1 MRRSGAVRVRLMSMT
16 DKTLVLPPLA
26 RNLSARLLLLT
37 VAFVMLAEVLI
48 YAPSVGRFRLVYLE
62 ERLAAAHLA
71 ILALDATPDQMIGE
85 NLEREL
91 LEHVRAYSVGLT
103 RPGVGKLMLMVTP
116 PGPVD
121 ASYDLR
127 EGRFFGLIR
136 DAFVT
141 LMEDEGRLLR
151 VVGVSPKDGTTLV
164 EVVLDEAPMRAGM
177 IDYSERILAL
187 SLVISLFTAALV
199 YLSLHLLMV
208 RPMRRITD
216 SMARF
221 RADPEDPA
229 RIIKPSARSDEIG
242 IAQRELAEMQVGLR
256 DALHQRTRLAALGA
270 GVTRISHDLGNIL
283 ATARLV
289 SDRLSNSEDPEVR
302 RVAPTLLGAID
313 RAVNLCAQTLS
324 FTREGAPKVERSRFD
339 LGELVSEVGASVPEQ
354 LSGDAEWRNTI
365 EARLEVSADREQ
377 LYRVLSNLGRNAI
390 QAGASRIEIGAR
402 RKDGHVI
409 IEVSDDGPG
418 LSPRARERLFA
429 PFAGSSRPGG
439 TGLGLAIARELMRAH
454 GGDIRL
460 EHSTS
465 EGTCF
470 RLDLPEG

>member
-1 MRRSGAVRVRLMSMT
+1 MT
-16 DKTLVLPPLA
+16 DKKLSLPPLA

-37 VAFVMLAEVLI
+37 IAFVMLAEVLI

-71 ILALDATPDQMIGE
+71 ILALDATPDQMIGKD
-85 NLEREL
+85 LEREL

-103 RPGVGKLMLMVTP
+103 RPGAGKLMLMVTA

-121 ASYDLR
+121 ASFDLR
-127 EGRFFGLIR
+127 ERSFFGLIG

-141 LMEDEGRLLR
+141 LLQDRGRVLR
-151 VVGVSPKDGTTLV
+151 VVGASSKNPEILV
-164 EVVLDEAPMRAGM
+164 EVVLDEAPLRADMVG
-177 IDYSERILAL
+177 YSERILAL

-229 RIIKPSARSDEIG
+229 RIIKPSARSDEVG
-242 IAQRELAEMQVGLR
+242 IAQRELAEMQLGLR
-256 DALHQRTRLAALGA
+256 GALQERARLAALGA

-289 SDRLSNSEDPEVR
+289 SDRLSDSEDPEVR
-302 RVAPTLLGAID
+302 RVTPTLLGAID

-324 FTREGAPKVERSRFD
+324 FTREGAPQVERSHFD

-354 LSGDAEWRNTI
+354 LSGEAEWRNLI

-390 QAGASRIEIGAR
+390 QAGASRIEIAAR
-402 RKDGHVI
+402 RNDGRVVI
-409 IEVSDDGPG
+409 ELSDDGPG
-418 LSPRARERLFA
+418 LSPR
-429 PFAGSSRPGG
+429 
-439 TGLGLAIARELMRAH
+439 
-454 GGDIRL
+454 
-460 EHSTS
+460 
-465 EGTCF
+465 
-470 RLDLPEG
+470 

>member
-1 MRRSGAVRVRLMSMT
+1 MIGMKLS
-16 DKTLVLPPLA
+16 LPPLA

-48 YAPSVGRFRLVYLE
+48 YAPSVGRYRLVYLE

-71 ILALDATPDQMIGE
+71 ILALDATPDQAIGKG
-85 NLEREL
+85 LEREL
-91 LEHVRAYSVGLT
+91 LEHVGAYSVGLT
-103 RPGVGKLMLMVTP
+103 RPGVGKLMLMVSA

-121 ASYDLR
+121 ASFDLR
-127 EGRFFGLIR
+127 EGKFFGLIR

-141 LMEDEGRLLR
+141 LAEDGGRVLR
-151 VVGVSPKDGTTLV
+151 VVGISPKDQTTLV

-177 IDYSERILAL
+177 VGYSERILAL
-187 SLVISLFTAALV
+187 SLGISLFTAALV
-199 YLSLHLLMV
+199 YLSLHLLLV
-208 RPMRRITD
+208 RPMHTITG

-221 RADPEDPA
+221 RADPEDPS
-229 RIIKPSARSDEIG
+229 RIIKPSARTDEVG
-242 IAQRELAEMQVGLR
+242 VAQRELAEMQLGLR
-256 DALHQRTRLAALGA
+256 RALQQRARLAALGA

-289 SDRLSNSEDPEVR
+289 SDRLVDSEDPEVR
-302 RVAPTLLGAID
+302 RVTPTLLAAID

-324 FTREGAPKVERSRFD
+324 FTSEGAPKVKRSRFD

-354 LSGDAEWRNTI
+354 LSGETVWRNAI
-365 EARLEVSADREQ
+365 ETRLEIVADRDQ
-377 LYRVLSNLGRNAI
+377 LHRVLSNLGRNAV
-390 QAGASRIEIGAR
+390 QAGAARIEIGAQR
-402 RKDGHVI
+402 APDGGVT
-409 IEVSDDGPG
+409 IEISDDGPG

-429 PFAGSSRPGG
+429 PFAGSSRQGG

-460 EHSTS
+460 ERSTS

-470 RLDLPEG
+470 RLDLPAD

>member
-1 MRRSGAVRVRLMSMT
+1 MT
-16 DKTLVLPPLA
+16 GKKLSLPPLA

-37 VAFVMLAEVLI
+37 IAFVMLAEVLI

-71 ILALDATPDQMIGE
+71 ILTLDATPDQLIGKG
-85 NLEREL
+85 LEREL

-103 RPGVGKLMLMVTP
+103 RPGAGKLMLMVTA

-121 ASYDLR
+121 ASFDLR
-127 EGRFFGLIR
+127 EAGFFELIR

-141 LMEDEGRLLR
+141 LLQDRGRVLR
-151 VVGVSPKDGTTLV
+151 VVGVSPKDGATLV
-164 EVVLDEAPMRAGM
+164 EVVLDEAPLRAGM
-177 IDYSERILAL
+177 LGYSERILAL
-187 SLVISLFTAALV
+187 SLGISLFTAALV

-208 RPMRRITD
+208 RPMRRITH

-229 RIIKPSARSDEIG
+229 RIIKASARSDEIG
-242 IAQRELAEMQVGLR
+242 IAQRELAEMQIGLR
-256 DALHQRTRLAALGA
+256 GALQERARLAALGA

-289 SDRLSNSEDPEVR
+289 SDRLSDSEDPEVR
-302 RVAPTLLGAID
+302 RITPTLLGAID

-354 LSGDAEWRNTI
+354 LSGEAEWRNLI
-365 EARLEVSADREQ
+365 DPRLEVAADREQ

-402 RKDGHVI
+402 REDGRVVI
-409 IEVSDDGPG
+409 EFRDDGPG
-418 LSPRARERLFA
+418 LSPRARERLFE
-429 PFAGSSRPGG
+429 PFAGSSRAGG

-460 EHSTS
+460 ERSTS